1 MPVAT
6 EAHHRRIAEMT
17 FASVHPVDQVERKG
31 RTQAE
36 LQEVLTWLTGYSAED
51 IASHIRRKTT
61 FFEFFAEAQLNPKA
75 TLVTGVICG
84 YRIEALDNEPD
95 PKRTRVGQACGGA
108 CQGVC
113 HGKNPARS
121 LTQAKPIGILQKGEL
136 FAEGLHLGGL
146 QGRPQDGGFC
156 APSIG
161 KQVPCVVHNH
171 AVSGIAVAVGVGP

>member
-17 FASVHPVDQVERKG
+17 FASVHPHYVTKVERKG

-61 FFEFFAEAQLNPKA
+61 FFEFFAEAEINPRS

-84 YRIEALDNEPD
+84 YRIEALDNEL
-95 PKRTRVGQACGGA
+95 TRNVR
-108 CQGVC
+108 VLD
-113 HGKNPARS
+113 K
-121 LTQAKPIGILQKGEL
+121 LVEELAKGRAMEKILRE
-136 FAEGLHLGGL
+136 
-146 QGRPQDGGFC
+146 
-156 APSIG
+156 
-161 KQVPCVVHNH
+161 V
-171 AVSGIAVAVGVGP
+171 

>member
-17 FASVHPVDQVERKG
+17 FAAVHPHYVTTVERKG

-61 FFEFFAEAQLNPKA
+61 FFEFFAEAKLNPKA

-84 YRIEALDNEPD
+84 YRIEALDNEL
-95 PKRTRVGQACGGA
+95 TRNVR
-108 CQGVC
+108 VLD
-113 HGKNPARS
+113 K
-121 LTQAKPIGILQKGEL
+121 LVEELAKGRAMEKILRE
-136 FAEGLHLGGL
+136 
-146 QGRPQDGGFC
+146 
-156 APSIG
+156 
-161 KQVPCVVHNH
+161 V
-171 AVSGIAVAVGVGP
+171 

>member
-17 FASVHPVDQVERKG
+17 FASVHPHYVTKIERKG

-61 FFEFFAEAQLNPKA
+61 FFEFFAEAELNPKA

-84 YRIEALDNEPD
+84 YRIEALDNEL
-95 PKRTRVGQACGGA
+95 TRNVR
-108 CQGVC
+108 VLD
-113 HGKNPARS
+113 K
-121 LTQAKPIGILQKGEL
+121 LVEELAKGRAMEKILRE
-136 FAEGLHLGGL
+136 
-146 QGRPQDGGFC
+146 
-156 APSIG
+156 
-161 KQVPCVVHNH
+161 V
-171 AVSGIAVAVGVGP
+171 

>member
-17 FASVHPVDQVERKG
+17 FASVHPHYVTKVERKG

-61 FFEFFAEAQLNPKA
+61 FFEFFAEAELNPKA

-84 YRIEALDNEPD
+84 YRIEALDNEL
-95 PKRTRVGQACGGA
+95 TRNVR
-108 CQGVC
+108 VLD
-113 HGKNPARS
+113 K
-121 LTQAKPIGILQKGEL
+121 LVEELAKGCAMEKILRE
-136 FAEGLHLGGL
+136 
-146 QGRPQDGGFC
+146 
-156 APSIG
+156 
-161 KQVPCVVHNH
+161 V
-171 AVSGIAVAVGVGP
+171 

>member
-17 FASVHPVDQVERKG
+17 FASVHPHYVTKVERKG

-61 FFEFFAEAQLNPKA
+61 FFEFFAEAELNPKA

-84 YRIEALDNEPD
+84 YRIEALDNEL
-95 PKRTRVGQACGGA
+95 TRNVR
-108 CQGVC
+108 VLD
-113 HGKNPARS
+113 K
-121 LTQAKPIGILQKGEL
+121 LVEELAKGRAMEKILRE
-136 FAEGLHLGGL
+136 
-146 QGRPQDGGFC
+146 
-156 APSIG
+156 
-161 KQVPCVVHNH
+161 V
-171 AVSGIAVAVGVGP
+171 